1 MDAVNAVRKKGCA
14 VIVITAYLIATAAL
28 GLLTLMSWA

>member
-14 VIVITAYLIATAAL
+14 TIVITAYTIAAVLL
-28 GLLTLMSWA
+28 GLLTLMSSA